1 MTESA
6 QRKDYNI
13 LVVDDNPTNIRLL
26 VSLLEQEGYKTWP
39 APNGV
44 RALAVLEKH
53 AIDLILLDIRM
64 PEMDGYEVCR
74 RVKSNQKTKNIPII
88 FVSAL
93 GETFD
98 KLEAFSVGGVDYV
111 TKPFEEKEVL
121 ARIQTQLNLVEQQR
135 RWQTL
140 AQITFEGI
148 LVQSNDKI
156 VDVNPALE
164 TMLGYK
170 RENLIGTN
178 AFDLLVP
185 ESVESVR
192 NHIENGYGHPIEL
205 QGIKKDGSIIPV
217 DIKVRQ
223 ISWQGFDARV
233 LAVRDMSWRAFFRQE
248 QRTIEAVLEDGT
260 QFGELVGKTDIMKKV
275 FQSILRAAAL
285 DSPVLI
291 TGETG
296 TGKELTARTL
306 FNLSDTYNKAFI
318 PVNCASIPDQ
328 LFESLFF
335 GHRKGAFTGADKDHV
350 GFFEQAQG
358 GVLFLDEVGELSME
372 MQAKLL
378 RVLNDFMYI
387 PVGSQ
392 SVQKADVRIIAATN
406 KGLHLLMD
414 QQRIRSDFFHRLYV
428 LSIDLPPLRW
438 HRGDIPDLIIHF
450 LINNPL
456 PGNKPVRIP
465 KTIMDRFSAYD
476 WPGNV
481 RELFNE
487 LQRFAATGD
496 VNLSGYMPRPLPEGT
511 PSMPAIDGSRPLA
524 EAIEQ
529 FEQVYIPH
537 ILKINKGHR
546 GKTAETLNI
555 DRKTLY
561 RKLKKFKLT

>member
-1 MTESA
+1 MTEA
-6 QRKDYNI
+6 ARGKGYNI
-13 LVVDDNPTNIRLL
+13 LVVDDNPMNIRML
-26 VSLLEQEGYKTWP
+26 VSMLEEEGYKIWP

-53 AIDLILLDIRM
+53 AVDLILLDIRM
-64 PEMDGYEVCR
+64 PEMNGYEVCKR
-74 RVKSNQKTKNIPII
+74 IKSNKKTKDIPII

-111 TKPFEEKEVL
+111 NKPFEEKEVL

-135 RWQTL
+135 RWRTL
-140 AQITFEGI
+140 AEITFEGI
-148 LVQSNDKI
+148 LVHCNGKI

-164 TMLGYK
+164 AMLGYK
-170 RENLIGTN
+170 RKDLIGTN

-185 ESVESVR
+185 EFIGPAR
-192 NHIENGYGHPIEL
+192 NHMENGFGHPIEL

-217 DIKVRQ
+217 NIKVRH
-223 ISWQGFDARV
+223 ILWQGFDAKV
-233 LAVRDMSWRAFFRQE
+233 LVIRDMSWRTYFKQE
-248 QRTIEAVLEDGT
+248 HRTIEAVLEDGT

-275 FQSILRAAAL
+275 FESILRAAAS

-291 TGETG
+291 NGETG

-306 FNLSDTYNKAFI
+306 FNLSETYNKAFV

-335 GHRKGAFTGADKDHV
+335 GHKKGAFTGANKNHV
-350 GFFEQAQG
+350 GFFEQARG

-378 RVLNDFMYI
+378 RVLNDFIYT

-392 SVQKADVRIIAATN
+392 SSQKADVRLLAATN
-406 KGLHLLMD
+406 RDLSSLMD
-414 QQRIRSDFFHRLYV
+414 QKRIRSDFFHRLYV
-428 LSIDLPPLRW
+428 LNIDLPPLRW
-438 HRGDIPDLIIHF
+438 RKEDIPDLITHF
-450 LINNPL
+450 FIKHPL
-456 PGNKPVRIP
+456 PGNNPASLPAKV
-465 KTIMDRFSAYD
+465 MDRFNTYD

-487 LQRFAATGD
+487 LQRFTATGE
-496 VNLSGYMPRPLPEGT
+496 VNLSGHLPQLPAGALPTPTIEGNMPLT
-511 PSMPAIDGSRPLA
+511 

-529 FEQVYIPH
+529 FELFYIPH
-537 ILKINKGHR
+537 ILKANKGHK
-546 GKTAETLNI
+546 GKTADILNI

-561 RKLKKFKLT
+561 RKLKKFGLT

>member
-1 MTESA
+1 MTE
-6 QRKDYNI
+6 QVRNKGYNI
-13 LVVDDNPTNIRLL
+13 LVVDDNPMNIRLL
-26 VSLLEQEGYKTWP
+26 ISMLEEEGYQIWP

-53 AIDLILLDIRM
+53 TIDLILLDIRM
-64 PEMDGYEVCR
+64 PEMNGYEVCKR
-74 RVKSNQKTKNIPII
+74 IKSNKKIKDIPII

-140 AQITFEGI
+140 AEITFEGL
-148 LVQSNDKI
+148 LVHCNGKI
-156 VDVNPALE
+156 VEVNPALE
-164 TMLGYK
+164 AILGCK
-170 RENLIGTN
+170 REDLIGTN

-185 ESVESVR
+185 ESIEPVR
-192 NHIENGYGHPIEL
+192 KHMKNGFGHPIEL

-217 DIKVRQ
+217 DIQ
-223 ISWQGFDARV
+223 IRHIIWQGFDAKV
-233 LAVRDMSWRAFFRQE
+233 LAIRDMSWRTFFKQE

-275 FQSILRAAAL
+275 FESILRSAAS

-291 TGETG
+291 SGETG

-306 FNLSDTYNKAFI
+306 FNLSETYSKVFI

-335 GHRKGAFTGADKDHV
+335 GHKKGAFTGADKDHV
-350 GFFEQAQG
+350 GFFEQAKG

-378 RVLNDFMYI
+378 RVLNDFIYT

-392 SVQKADVRIIAATN
+392 VSQKADVRLLAATN
-406 KGLHLLMD
+406 QDLPSLMD
-414 QQRIRSDFFHRLYV
+414 QKRIRSDFFHRLYV
-428 LSIDLPPLRW
+428 LNIDLPPLRW
-438 HRGDIPDLIIHF
+438 RKEDIPDLITHF
-450 LINNPL
+450 FIINPL
-456 PGNKPVRIP
+456 PGNKPASLPI
-465 KTIMDRFSAYD
+465 KIMDRF
-476 WPGNV
+476 
-481 RELFNE
+481 
-487 LQRFAATGD
+487 
-496 VNLSGYMPRPLPEGT
+496 
-511 PSMPAIDGSRPLA
+511 
-524 EAIEQ
+524 
-529 FEQVYIPH
+529 
-537 ILKINKGHR
+537 KIGRAHV
-546 GKTAETLNI
+546 
-555 DRKTLY
+555 
-561 RKLKKFKLT
+561 